1 MRDDYWNREKGK
13 IGGIEVDGRSSLD
26 RSPRI
31 DSEVEMER
39 KKVGVNLI
47 VAEDMDEKN
56 KGRMWTRMGSVGVV
70 RKDKDMYSEDNLS
83 MEDSSEVNEIHWD
96 GQR

>member
-1 MRDDYWNREKGK
+1 
-13 IGGIEVDGRSSLD
+13 
-26 RSPRI
+26 
-31 DSEVEMER
+31 
-39 KKVGVNLI
+39 
-47 VAEDMDEKN
+47 
-56 KGRMWTRMGSVGVV
+56 MGSVGVV